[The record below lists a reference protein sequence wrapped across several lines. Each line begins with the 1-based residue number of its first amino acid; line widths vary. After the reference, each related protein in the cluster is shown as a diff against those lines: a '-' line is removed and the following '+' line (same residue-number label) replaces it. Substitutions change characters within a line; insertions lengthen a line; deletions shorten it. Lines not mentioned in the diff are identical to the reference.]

1 MSKNI
6 SKEDQQLEDAGR
18 FVISIF
24 QGIGKGIKAMKEDQ
38 QKLVLFLFITL
49 ASIIVYYSRGQI
61 CARLIPGEE
70 GFHVLKVMLKLAL
83 SLPLIALYMIG
94 TAESGS
100 QSDYEKKFA
109 EISFCARNKTYPKFL
124 GKENDG
130 KKVIYSFYSV
140 GLDLKAWID
149 NKSLLEQAFNCRIVK
164 VGYAPSTRQAIRMH
178 TVPATSDLKTML
190 QWSNSYIRENDFE
203 VVLGIALLEDVVFN
217 LNKLPHMLIASV
229 TGGGKSVLLRCIL
242 WQCIK
247 KGAKVYMID
256 FKGGVEFGME
266 YEQYGEVV
274 TERQEALEML
284 KELTLENALRLKLF
298 REVGVKNIAEYN
310 ELFPDK
316 PLCRVVLL
324 CDEVSEML
332 DKTGLGTEDK
342 RIFSEIEKELSTLA
356 RLGRAPGVNM
366 ILATQRPDANVLT
379 GQVKNNLPIRI
390 SGRMMD
396 DPASKMVLGNTE
408 ATKID
413 DEIKGRFMYNVGA
426 DTYEF
431 QGYLFTEGSLE
442 KGPFQRGSMLIDG
455 SADEKFPVEEDF
467 DYDEIGDE
475 CEYGATTFTE
485 ELEGID

>member
-1 MSKNI
+1 MSKNL

-38 QKLVLFLFITL
+38 QKLILFIFITL
-49 ASIIVYYSRGQI
+49 ISVIVYFSRGQI

-70 GFHVLKVMLKLAL
+70 GFHVLKVMLQLAPA
-83 SLPLIALYMIG
+83 LPLLAIYMMG
-94 TAESGS
+94 TEESGS

-109 EISFCARNKTYPKFL
+109 EISFSARNKTYPQFL
-124 GKENDG
+124 GKETTE
-130 KKVIYSFYSV
+130 KEEIYSFYSV

-149 NKSLLEQAFNCRIVK
+149 NKSLLEQAFNCRVVK
-164 VGYAPSTRQAIRMH
+164 IGYAPSTRQVIRMH

-190 QWSNSYIRENDFE
+190 QWSNTYIRESDFE
-203 VVLGIALLEDVVFN
+203 IIVGIALLEDVVFN

-247 KGAKVYMID
+247 KGARVFMID
-256 FKGGVEFGME
+256 FKGGVEFGIE

-284 KELTLENALRLKLF
+284 KELTKENALRLKLF
-298 REVGVKNIAEYN
+298 REVGVKNLTEYN
-310 ELFPDK
+310 EMFPDN
-316 PLCRVVLL
+316 PLSRVILL

-332 DKTGLGTEDK
+332 DKTGLSSEEK
-342 RIFSEIEKELSTLA
+342 RIYAEIDKEMSTLA
-356 RLGRAPGVNM
+356 RLARAPGINM

-379 GQVKNNLPIRI
+379 GQIKNNLPIRI

-413 DEIKGRFMYNVGA
+413 DSIKGRFMYNVGA

-431 QGYLFTEGSLE
+431 QGYLFTEGFLE
-442 KGPFQRGSMLIDG
+442 KGNFQRGSMLIDG
-455 SADEKFPVEEDF
+455 SAAENFPAEEDSE
-467 DYDEIGDE
+467 YDEIGDE
-475 CEYGATTFTE
+475 YEYDSRAFTD

>member
-1 MSKNI
+1 MPKNL
-6 SKEDQQLEDAGR
+6 SREDQQLEDAGR
-18 FVISIF
+18 VVINIF

-38 QKLVLFLFITL
+38 QKLILFIFITMISV
-49 ASIIVYYSRGQI
+49 AIYFSRDVI
-61 CARLIPGEE
+61 CARLIPEE
-70 GFHVLKVMLKLAL
+70 TGLHVLKVMLRLAPA
-83 SLPLIALYMIG
+83 LPLFALYMMG
-94 TAESGS
+94 TEESGS
-100 QSDYEKKFA
+100 QNDYEKKFA
-109 EISFCARNKTYPKFL
+109 EISFCNRNKTYPKFL
-124 GKENDG
+124 NKENDG

-149 NKSLLEQAFNCRIVK
+149 SKSLLEQAFNCRIQK
-164 VGYAPSTRQAIRMH
+164 VGYASNTRQVIRMH
-178 TVPATSDLKTML
+178 TVPAESDLKTLL
-190 QWSNSYIRENDFE
+190 QWSNAYIRDDDFE
-203 VVLGIALLEDVVFN
+203 IVLGIALLEDVVFN

-247 KGAKVYMID
+247 KGAKVFMID

-284 KELTLENALRLKLF
+284 KELTKENALRLKLF
-298 REVGVKNIAEYN
+298 REAGVKNLTEYN
-310 ELFPDK
+310 ERFPDK
-316 PLCRVVLL
+316 QLCRVVLH

-332 DKTGLGTEDK
+332 DKTGLGGEDK
-342 RIFSEIEKELSTLA
+342 RIFAEIEKELSTLA
-356 RLGRAPGVNM
+356 RLGRAPGINM

-379 GQVKNNLPIRI
+379 GQIKNNLPIRI

-431 QGYLFTEGSLE
+431 QGYLFTEDFLE
-442 KGPFQRGSMLIDG
+442 KGSFQRGSMLIEGLADNG
-455 SADEKFPVEEDF
+455 SPDEDDDEYRTGEE
-467 DYDEIGDE
+467 
-475 CEYGATTFTE
+475 EYEDDLPTYTD

>member
-1 MSKNI
+1 MSKNL
-6 SKEDQQLEDAGR
+6 SKEDQQLEEAGR
-18 FVISIF
+18 FIISIF
-24 QGIGKGIKAMKEDQ
+24 QGIGKGIKAMKEDH
-38 QKLVLFLFITL
+38 QKVILFIFITL
-49 ASIIVYYSRGQI
+49 ISVIIYFSRGQI

-70 GFHVLKVMLKLAL
+70 GFHVLKVMLQLAPAL
-83 SLPLIALYMIG
+83 SFIAIYMMG

-109 EISFCARNKTYPKFL
+109 EISFCTRNKTYPQFL

-149 NKSLLEQAFNCRIVK
+149 NKSLLEQTFNCRIVK
-164 VGYAPSTRQAIRMH
+164 VGYAPNTRQVIKMH
-178 TVPATSDLKTML
+178 TVPAESDLKTML
-190 QWSNSYIRENDFE
+190 QWSNAYIRESDFE
-203 VVLGIALLEDVVFN
+203 IIVGIALLEDVVFN

-256 FKGGVEFGME
+256 FKGGVEFGVE

-284 KELTLENALRLKLF
+284 KELTKENALRLKLF

-310 ELFPDK
+310 EMFPDK
-316 PLCRVVLL
+316 PLCRVILL

-332 DKTGLGTEDK
+332 DKTGLSSEEK
-342 RIFSEIEKELSTLA
+342 RIYAEIEKELSTLA
-356 RLGRAPGVNM
+356 RLGRAPGINM

-379 GQVKNNLPIRI
+379 GQIKNNLPIRI

-413 DEIKGRFMYNVGA
+413 EAIKGRFMYNVGA

-431 QGYLFTEGSLE
+431 QGYLFTEEFLE
-442 KGPFQRGSMLIDG
+442 KGNFQRGNMLIDG
-455 SADEKFPVEEDF
+455 HADDGFQDEEDDKYVENEEEF
-467 DYDEIGDE
+467 EDDSTAYID
-475 CEYGATTFTE
+475 